1 MNRNRLLMIGLVALA
16 LGFFVSFS
24 VYNKMKTKGQP
35 VAQAGAEALVAAR
48 NIEVGNKLL
57 PDDVRIAHFVPESL
71 PQNYFRKPSEVLGRG
86 IVLPIA
92 KGEFILPGKLA
103 EEGAGS
109 GLPAKIPRGMRA
121 VSVRVNDIVSIAGYV
136 QPGTHVDVL
145 VTGSPTGG
153 DQQTTTV
160 LENVAV
166 LATGTKLTASASG
179 DTPDQT
185 SVITLAVSPDD
196 AQKLALASTE
206 GRIQLALRNP
216 LDDRREGLS
225 SVSVNNL
232 YRKGVPPPAPVQG
245 PRRPRPAS
253 TVQPPPAPSVFTV
266 EMIRGDKKEE
276 QKF

>member
-1 MNRNRLLMIGLVALA
+1 MNRNRLVMIGLIALA

-24 VYNKMKTKGQP
+24 VYSKMKGQGRP

-48 NIEVGNKLL
+48 NIEVGSKLG
-57 PDDVRIAHFVPESL
+57 PDDLKVAHFVPESL
-71 PQNYFRKPSEVLGRG
+71 PGNYFRQPSEVLGRG

-92 KGEFILPGKLA
+92 RGEFILPGKLA

-145 VTGSPTGG
+145 VTGTPTGASEP
-153 DQQTTTV
+153 QTKTV

-166 LATGTKLTASASG
+166 LATGQKLTPNAAG
-179 DTPDQT
+179 DAPDQA

-196 AQKLALASTE
+196 AQKLALASTD

-216 LDDRREGLS
+216 LDDKREGLGSVTTSELYRGAAPPPTPNVPRVRPRSS
-225 SVSVNNL
+225 SVQA
-232 YRKGVPPPAPVQG
+232 PPAP
-245 PRRPRPAS
+245 A
-253 TVQPPPAPSVFTV
+253 VFTV
-266 EMIRGDKKEE
+266 EMIKGDKKEQ